1 MDTNNTAARG
11 AASQPDALRLADA
24 LAEQAEVHQA
34 NARDWDMRPEDTAN
48 WRYYE
53 TCRDA
58 AAQLRSL
65 HALTTAAPAAQEAE
79 PALDDSEVD
88 DLARGA
94 FETAMS
100 YGVDFDAFRRLAM
113 EVRRRCAA
121 ALPQADAGATAIAS
135 DISADL
141 ERSDWTAEEAL
152 RWYAAGK
159 HYDTVP
165 NGDGTSS
172 ARILDNGAV
181 ASNALKSL
189 SREYAEH
196 KGDVALQEV
205 AAAPQAPAAATAAAL
220 EKAWRAGWAAC
231 RDAEYV
237 GEAAE
242 DEAWGASATNGLA
255 IDIDQLQRTAVGW
268 QQHAEFAERNWLQ
281 CYRVALCNGADPG
294 DFKHKPGDAW
304 HATPAPAAGAAP
316 TDADTV
322 DVVGVRASGEH
333 VNLGKMPMPPTMKA
347 RDIATS
353 QFGGFQDGDGSD
365 AEMCFGALEEL
376 LAWLIA
382 QGWGAAPTQEAEEA
396 ARLTETEL
404 QEVRRAIDDIEDC
417 GETDVD
423 NDLLLRA
430 AAAGYLEC
438 TRFQVLN
445 LSALDRAAAR
455 ARQEGQ
461 A

>member
-1 MDTNNTAARG
+1 
-11 AASQPDALRLADA
+11 
-24 LAEQAEVHQA
+24 
-34 NARDWDMRPEDTAN
+34 
-48 WRYYE
+48 
-53 TCRDA
+53 
-58 AAQLRSL
+58 
-65 HALTTAAPAAQEAE
+65 
-79 PALDDSEVD
+79 
-88 DLARGA
+88 
-94 FETAMS
+94 MS

-255 IDIDQLQRTAVGW
+255 VDIE
-268 QQHAEFAERNWLQ
+268 QQ
-281 CYRVALCNGADPG
+281 
-294 DFKHKPGDAW
+294 
-304 HATPAPAAGAAP
+304 APAAGAAP
-316 TDADTV
+316 SDADTV
-322 DVVGVRASGEH
+322 DLVGVRASGEH
-333 VNLGKMPMPPTMKA
+333 VNLGKMPMPPSMKA

-365 AEMCFGALEEL
+365 AELCFGAMEEL
-376 LAWLIA
+376 LSWLTK
-382 QGWGAAPTQEAEEA
+382 QGWGCRCPCSGGSTAE
-396 ARLTETEL
+396 LF
-404 QEVRRAIDDIEDC
+404 
-417 GETDVD
+417 
-423 NDLLLRA
+423 RA
-430 AAAGYLEC
+430 AG
-438 TRFQVLN
+438 
-445 LSALDRAAAR
+445 DPAR
-455 ARQEGQ
+455 NG
-461 A
+461 

>member
-11 AASQPDALRLADA
+11 AAQSEALRLAAIVNSDGYITNIERRQIA
-24 LAEQAEVHQA
+24 AE
-34 NARDWDMRPEDTAN
+34 
-48 WRYYE
+48 
-53 TCRDA
+53 
-58 AAQLRSL
+58 LRRL

-79 PALDDSEVD
+79 PVLDESEAE
-88 DLARGA
+88 DLARSA
-94 FETAMS
+94 FETTMS

-113 EVRRRCAA
+113 EVRRRCSAPR
-121 ALPQADAGATAIAS
+121 PQADAGAAAIAP

-196 KGDVALQEV
+196 KGDVALQEA
-205 AAAPQAPAAATAAAL
+205 AAAPQAPAAPTAA
-220 EKAWRAGWAAC
+220 EH
-231 RDAEYV
+231 
-237 GEAAE
+237 
-242 DEAWGASATNGLA
+242 
-255 IDIDQLQRTAVGW
+255 DQLQRTAVGW
-268 QQHAEFAERNWLQ
+268 QQRAEFAERNWLQ

-382 QGWGAAPTQEAEEA
+382 QGWNGSSHRAGVPVPTEAEPPDHGPGNFAERLRDVTHKLRGSNDGLTAVADKCVAIGVAADEA
-396 ARLTETEL
+396 LAQAEDAAEHNFNIIHAFDNWLLEQGHYQCPHTED
-404 QEVRRAIDDIEDC
+404 AD
-417 GETDVD
+417 G
-423 NDLLLRA
+423 A
-430 AAAGYLEC
+430 MAP
-438 TRFQVLN
+438 VLN
-445 LSALDRAAAR
+445 WIASVNAMVAAR
-455 ARQEGQ
+455 ARQEGG
-461 A
+461 AA

>member
-255 IDIDQLQRTAVGW
+255 VDIE
-268 QQHAEFAERNWLQ
+268 QQ
-281 CYRVALCNGADPG
+281 
-294 DFKHKPGDAW
+294 
-304 HATPAPAAGAAP
+304 APAAGAAP
-316 TDADTV
+316 SDADTV
-322 DVVGVRASGEH
+322 DLVGVRASGEH
-333 VNLGKMPMPPTMKA
+333 VNLGKMPMPPSMKA

-365 AEMCFGALEEL
+365 AELCFGAMEEL
-376 LAWLIA
+376 LSWLTK
-382 QGWGAAPTQEAEEA
+382 QGWGAAAPAQEAA
-396 ARLTETEL
+396 PLSYSEL
-404 QEVRRAIDDIEDC
+404 LEIRRAMDDFEDC

-423 NDLLLRA
+423 YRLLLRA
-430 AAAGYLEC
+430 ALAGYLEC
-438 TRFQVLN
+438 MRFRPLN
-445 LSALDRAAAR
+445 QSLLDLETAIEAAR
-455 ARQEGQ
+455 ARKEGGS
-461 A
+461 